1 MTTGNGASGSESMG
15 GIPTVSDRAMIV
27 ARLERLPTTSF
38 HIKARVIAGVATL
51 FDAFDSLT
59 IAYVLPVLVPL
70 WHIGPQDIGF
80 LIAIGSFG
88 QLLGALFFGWL
99 ADRIG
104 RMRALALSVAV
115 FGLCSLGCAASWS
128 YASLFVF
135 RFLQGIGLGG
145 EVPVAG
151 TYIGE
156 MAKARGRGFFFL
168 IYEGIFGVG
177 LLLSAVA
184 GVWLVPRYGWQ
195 SMFIVGA
202 LPALLAAVI
211 QRMLPE
217 SARWLA
223 DRGRVAEADR
233 IVSDIEALARRSG
246 KPLPEPEV
254 SIDTGDVSRTGSWRE
269 LFSGVYLRRS
279 LVVWLLWFCS
289 YFVSYGS
296 TTWMPSL
303 YRSVFSVDLATA
315 LTYGMITVGC
325 GTVGTLTV
333 AFLVDRTGRRAW
345 FTMAAL
351 GTALPLLYL
360 WMHGPDTATL
370 LLACASISFFFNGS
384 NANML
389 YLYSAEIYPTRLRA
403 RGVSVGTAWLRLG
416 SMVGPLAVGF
426 IVSGNNLGA
435 VFMMFGLVAL
445 LSAVVG
451 FLYIT
456 ETRRRVLEEV
466 SP

>member
-1 MTTGNGASGSESMG
+1 MTCGQQANADQGTGAASTS
-15 GIPTVSDRAMIV
+15 VDKAMIV

-38 HIKARVIAGVATL
+38 HLTARVVAGVATL
-51 FDAFDSLT
+51 FDAFDSLA
-59 IAYVLPVLVPL
+59 IAYVLPVLAPL
-70 WHIGPQDIGF
+70 WKIAPQEIGM

-128 YASLFVF
+128 YGSLFVF

-177 LLLSAVA
+177 LFLAAVA
-184 GVWLVPRYGWQ
+184 GVYLVPRWGWQ
-195 SMFIVGA
+195 SMFLVGA

-211 QRMLPE
+211 QNLLPE

-223 DRGRVAEADR
+223 DRGRVEEADR
-233 IVSDIEALARRSG
+233 IVSKIEALAMRGG
-246 KPLPEPEV
+246 KQLPAPEIPAG
-254 SIDTGDVSRTGSWRE
+254 SADITKTGTWGE

-279 LVVWLLWFCS
+279 LVVWVLWFCS
-289 YFVSYGS
+289 YFVGYGS

-303 YRSVFSVDLATA
+303 YRTIFSVDLGTA
-315 LTYGMITVGC
+315 LTYGMITVAC
-325 GTVGTLTV
+325 GTVGTLLV

-351 GTALPLLYL
+351 GTSLPLLFL
-360 WMHGPDTATL
+360 WLHGPDTATL
-370 LLACASISFFFNGS
+370 LLICASISFFFNGS
-384 NANML
+384 NSNML

-416 SMVGPLAVGF
+416 SLAGPLAVGF
-426 IVSGNNLGA
+426 IVSGGNVGA
-435 VFMMFGLVAL
+435 VFLMFGLVAL
-445 LSAVVG
+445 VSTIVG
-451 FLYIT
+451 GIFIT